1 MTDTNC
7 DFDSQVLREQ
17 QEERKKR
24 EAERMRLLSAAAA
37 DPFNMEAQRMIA
49 DEIQNKNIDANMEL
63 AMEYNP
69 ESFGTVIMLYINCKV
84 NGHPIKAFVDSGAQA
99 TIMSQVSGSNES
111 SSLDFRLVL
120 VQS

>member
-1 MTDTNC
+1 MAVVSVDDTNSN
-7 DFDSQVLREQ
+7 FDPQVLREQ

-99 TIMSQVSGSNES
+99 TIMSQVRGWNES
-111 SSLDFRLVL
+111 S
-120 VQS
+120 